1 MQETSNKKLKKIEL
15 TDAPPDITVINPNWD
30 TIDTE
35 LQNGTNHQADSSIHV
50 TSTDKSNWNGK
61 AAGSHTHG
69 TGDITSGTLTVSRG
83 GTGRGSHTSGYFL
96 RGNGSGAVTLS
107 SPSTVLS
114 DIGAAPNV
122 STFKNAGY
130 LGSYTSQSSLN
141 TKLDSLKGDNYG
153 NVSNLICSFSV
164 DFSASQPFGWAA
176 GCTLIANGGG
186 NFCSQVLTGST
197 GVFHRQCNGGYWK
210 PWKRLGGIDWGE
222 IALQASGNEITV
234 TKTFAA
240 APVGMVVDTDIT
252 TYTSAATNKAAYLL
266 NQDYFRDV
274 VSTATGSVKAK
285 LYNKTLSISCK
296 LTQMAYVRYLAIY
309 D

>member
-1 MQETSNKKLKKIEL
+1 MTIPINNEQIAKTTAQWESLNPVLAVDVIGIEVMSN
-15 TDAPPDITVINPNWD
+15 
-30 TIDTE
+30 
-35 LQNGTNHQADSSIHV
+35 
-50 TSTDKSNWNGK
+50 
-61 AAGSHTHG
+61 
-69 TGDITSGTLTVSRG
+69 
-83 GTGRGSHTSGYFL
+83 GYNRFK
-96 RGNGSGAVTLS
+96 RGNGSTAWKSLPYLDKVYNIDYATNAGNAD
-107 SPSTVLS
+107 TVDNKHAS
-114 DIGAAPNV
+114 DFAAFSHNHDTIYAPNV
-122 STFKNAGY
+122 STFKNVGY

-141 TKLDSLKGDNYG
+141 SKLDSLKGDNYG
-153 NVSNLICSFSV
+153 NVNNLICSFSV

-197 GVFHRQCNGGYWK
+197 GVFHRQCNGGTWQ
-210 PWKRLGGIDWGE
+210 PWKRLGGVEWGE
-222 IALQASGNEITV
+222 VGLRTSSSEVTV

-240 APVGMVVDTDIT
+240 APVGLVVDTDIT